1 MNYGSNPIIK
11 NGLFLNNYS
20 NGTVGAIW
28 VYDQASQFG
37 WTKLSVLSSQ
47 FINNKSHYLIK

>member
-20 NGTVGAIW
+20 NGTGGAIW
-28 VYDQASQFG
+28 VYDEASQFG
-37 WTKLSVLSSQ
+37 GTKLSALSSQ
-47 FINNKSHYLIK
+47 FINNKSII